1 MTYDKKFL
9 NEYLNHYL
17 SNKINNEFVK
27 EYIKK
32 IPKKLYR
39 FRACTENDF
48 DAVEEDYIWLSLA
61 NEFEDIK
68 DSTIKYN
75 FKSQKG
81 EIFDIYCDWY
91 PHILKTELK
100 KKFPKVDLSRC
111 NISRELID
119 EYVDNVIDKSGT
131 YNRKKLKSYMLSNG
145 MKTSEFTIIDE
156 FLGQHMTQE
165 NIEKVANSFMDK
177 LNSKMLELKDSFLV
191 TCFTQTFKNDN
202 LWQTYAKKYTG
213 FCIEYDLPKVEVES
227 STNLLFQFTPMLYG
241 TKKPVDFVELFRIA
255 KMEYCKEDYDKRV
268 AVNMDVQFNL
278 QARTKSKTYDH
289 EKEWRLYLKKD
300 SVKTRKY
307 TFPFISRIILGK
319 DMKERNRARLINIA
333 KKNGFEIYQ
342 QKYNLLTSSFSYYKI
357 DKEILKHE

>member
-9 NEYLNHYL
+9 IEYLNNFL
-17 SNKINNEFVK
+17 SNKINHDFIK
-27 EYIKK
+27 EYVEK

-48 DAVEEDYIWLSLA
+48 NAIKDDYIWLSLA
-61 NEFEDIK
+61 SEFEDVK

-75 FKSQKG
+75 FKSQKD

-91 PHILKTELK
+91 PHILKNELK
-100 KKFPKVDLSRC
+100 NKFPKMDLSRFST
-111 NISRELID
+111 SRELID
-119 EYVDNVIDKSGT
+119 EYVDNVIDKSGI
-131 YNRKKLKSYMLSNG
+131 YNRKKMKSYMLSNG
-145 MKTSEFTIIDE
+145 MKSSDFTIVDQ
-156 FLGQHMTQE
+156 FLEQHLTQE
-165 NIEKVANSFMDK
+165 NIEKVANSFMDT
-177 LNSKMLELKDSFLV
+177 LNNKMLELKDYFLL

-213 FCIEYDLPKVEVES
+213 FCIEYDLSKAEVKLN
-227 STNLLFQFTPMLYG
+227 TNFLFKFAPMLYG
-241 TKKPVDFVELFRIA
+241 AKKPVDFVELFRIA

-268 AVNMDVQFNL
+268 AANIDVQFNL

-300 SVKTRKY
+300 SVKTRDY
-307 TFPFISRIILGK
+307 TFPLISRIIIGK

-333 KKNGFEIYQ
+333 KKNGFDIYQ

-357 DKEILKHE
+357 DKGI

>member
-1 MTYDKKFL
+1 MKYDNKFL
-9 NEYLNHYL
+9 IEYLNNYL
-17 SNKINNEFVK
+17 SKKVDHDFVK
-27 EYIKK
+27 EYIEK

-48 DAVEEDYIWLSLA
+48 NAIEDDHIWLSLA
-61 NEFEDIK
+61 SEFEDVK

-75 FKSQKG
+75 FKSQKD
-81 EIFDIYCDWY
+81 EIFNIYCDWY
-91 PHILKTELK
+91 PHILKIELK
-100 KKFPKVDLSRC
+100 KKFPKMDLSRC

-131 YNRKKLKSYMLSNG
+131 YNRKKLKSYMMSNG
-145 MKTSEFTIIDE
+145 MKTSDFAIIDD
-156 FLGQHMTQE
+156 FLGQHITQE
-165 NIEKVANSFMDK
+165 NIEKVANSFMDN

-202 LWQTYAKKYTG
+202 LWQTYANKYTG
-213 FCIEYDLPKVEVES
+213 FCIEYDLSKVEA
-227 STNLLFQFTPMLYG
+227 NILFQFAPMLYG

-268 AVNMDVQFNL
+268 AANMDVQFNL

-289 EKEWRLYLKKD
+289 EQEWRLYLKKD

-319 DMKERNRARLINIA
+319 DMKERNKARLINLAI
-333 KKNGFEIYQ
+333 KNGFDIYQ

-357 DKEILKHE
+357 DRKINV